1 MAWPTDILS
10 AYALP
15 GRSADSRLA
24 ITHAIEAE
32 RIGLGSIWASE
43 RWEGKEGGALC
54 GAISQITKR
63 IRIVAGLIHFTGRHP
78 LAIAGLGATM
88 QRLSDNRFVM
98 GIGRSNPE
106 RLKKQGFPVFN
117 LAHLRA
123 SALMARRLWAGE
135 KVSYDGVLGKFEE
148 IALLQ
153 LPETPPPLVLGA
165 VGPKGLALG
174 GEVFDGVVLH
184 PFLTPEAVA
193 RSAKIIRDAAAGA
206 GRDPGAVKVTACL
219 VMGPD
224 FLTEAELASAVYAR
238 AMTYFRGGTLGPGI
252 AEANG
257 WDPAPLARVAAERLV
272 GEPRADSPAEMKRF
286 ADAVALL
293 PPEWIAHGA
302 AVGSVEHCAAR
313 LHDYRRAGADEILIH
328 GTTPERLESVVRA
341 YKAMACA

>member
-1 MAWPTDILS
+1 MGSPTDILS

-15 GRSADSRLA
+15 GRSPDSRLA

-32 RIGLGSIWASE
+32 RIGLGSIWVSE
-43 RWEGKEGGALC
+43 RWEGKEGGVLC
-54 GAISQITKR
+54 GAISQVTKR

-88 QRLSDNRFVM
+88 QRLSGNRFVM
-98 GIGRSNPE
+98 GIGRSNPI
-106 RLKKQGFPVFN
+106 RLKRQGFPVFN
-117 LAHLRA
+117 LAHLRD
-123 SALMARRLWAGE
+123 SALLARRLWAGE
-135 KVSYDGVLGKFEE
+135 TIAYDGVLGKFDE

-153 LPETPPPLVLGA
+153 PPETPPPLVLGA

-184 PFLTPEAVA
+184 PFLTAEAVT
-193 RSAKIIRDAAAGA
+193 RSAKIIRDAAVEA

-238 AMTYFRGGTLGPGI
+238 AMTYFRGAALGSGI
-252 AEANG
+252 VEANG
-257 WDPAPLARVAAERLV
+257 WDPAPLERVAAAGLA
-272 GEPRADSPAEMKRF
+272 GEPRADSPEEMKRF

-293 PPEWIAHGA
+293 PPEWIAEGA
-302 AVGSVEHCAAR
+302 AVGSVEHCARR
-313 LHDYRRAGADEILIH
+313 LHDFRRAGADEILIH
-328 GTTPERLESVVRA
+328 GTTPERLDSVVQA
-341 YKAMACA
+341 YLAMA